1 MAKVKSPLATSPAQ
15 PARYDYE
22 YRRGGT
28 YNVSLVCELLA
39 GKWFLDILETKTKCD
54 WAWFLKT
61 IAKEYKNAQLI
72 TLVMDNLNT
81 HGPGALYE
89 ETFPPEKAK
98 ALWDQF
104 EFVFPP
110 KHGSKLNMAEIELN
124 ILSGQCLKRWIDN
137 ISEVKKRCSLGRKPE
152 RLRMPKSIGNSPP
165 KMHG

>member
-1 MAKVKSPLATSPAQ
+1 MAEVKGPPATSPAQ

-54 WAWFLKT
+54 WARFLKT
-61 IAKEYKNAQLI
+61 IANEYKNAQLI

-81 HGPGALYE
+81 HGPGTLY

-98 ALWDQF
+98 ARWDQF
-104 EFVFPP
+104 EFVSTPSMVA
-110 KHGSKLNMAEIELN
+110 G
-124 ILSGQCLKRWIDN
+124 
-137 ISEVKKRCSLGRKPE
+137 
-152 RLRMPKSIGNSPP
+152 
-165 KMHG
+165 